1 MKTMTCQQLGGPC
14 EFPHHGADANEV
26 IKAQERHLNEMV
38 DGGDNAHQ
46 PAQKDMKGRRK
57 HPIQGMGWYRQTKR
71 DFAALPED

>member
-1 MKTMTCQQLGGPC
+1 
-14 EFPHHGADANEV
+14 
-26 IKAQERHLNEMV
+26 MV
-38 DGGDNAHQ
+38 EGGDSVHQ